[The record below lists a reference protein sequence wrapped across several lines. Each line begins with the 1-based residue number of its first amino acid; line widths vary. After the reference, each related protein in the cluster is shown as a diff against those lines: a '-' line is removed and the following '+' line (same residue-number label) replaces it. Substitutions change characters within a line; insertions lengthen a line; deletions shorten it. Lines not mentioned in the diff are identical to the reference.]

1 MLRTKILILLL
12 LCACLL
18 TACSEPQA
26 AATVEFATKP
36 QPSYETVEV
45 IRGTFTITAKTSGS
59 FVYMDAQPLV
69 CEYSDAILVEDVSF
83 SEDATF
89 SKGDVIA
96 RFTFEVS
103 EAELERME
111 LAYYQANRTAATQ
124 IEAYESK
131 IAQYSQAALAGG
143 TEGEIAALQL
153 ERTQNELKIY
163 KEKTYASLSAQAEV
177 LEAYRDRFTEKTLI
191 APEDGM
197 VIGSVS
203 LKAGTTLGEGT
214 TILTYTTGSD
224 KLIRLND
231 INTSYLEL
239 MSPGMKVMITRGK
252 QTIEGVVVASPT
264 GIDDILDNSYVYVH
278 SDEIDSLELRSY
290 YSIECDVLELNDML
304 LLESNAVHYDGDTPY
319 VMLLQDGQA
328 VKKEILCGLESGNMI
343 CVLDGLSEGQL
354 VITNY

>member
-1 MLRTKILILLL
+1 MLRTKMLMLLL

-18 TACSEPQA
+18 TACAEPQA

-45 IRGTFTITAKTSGS
+45 TRGTFTLTVKTNGS
-59 FVYMDAQPLV
+59 FVYLDAQPLF
-69 CEYSDAILVEDVSF
+69 CEYPDAVLAEDVSF

-96 RFTFEVS
+96 KFTFEAS

-131 IAQYSQAALAGG
+131 IAQYSQAALTGG
-143 TEGEIAALQL
+143 TEGDIAALQL

-163 KEKTYASLSAQAEV
+163 KEKTYASLAEQAEE

-191 APEDGM
+191 APEDGT
-197 VIGSVS
+197 VIDAVS
-203 LKAGTTLGEGT
+203 LKAGTVLSEGT
-214 TILTYTTGSD
+214 TVLTYTAGGA
-224 KLIRLND
+224 KLLRLDNLD
-231 INTSYLEL
+231 REYLEL
-239 MSPGMKVMITRGK
+239 MTPGMKVTVTRGK
-252 QTIEGVVVASPT
+252 QSIEGVVAASPT
-264 GIDDILDNSYVYVH
+264 GIADVLDNRHVYIH
-278 SDEIDSLELRSY
+278 SDALNDLEVRSY
-290 YSIECDVLELNDML
+290 YSVECDLLVLNDML
-304 LLESNAVHYDGDTPY
+304 LLESSAVCYDGDTPY

-328 VKKEILCGLESGNMI
+328 VKKEILCGLESGKMI
-343 CVLDGLSEGQL
+343 CILDGLSEGQL